1 MADISQVVFPGLF
14 PVMKLPVRPKTPQQ
28 TVHSFLLDQESIPV
42 RLVPEP
48 GIFPGSGSHSEVLMG
63 SLDFKNLVI
72 LLSYIFLFLPGSLTS
87 DAERACVRLGT
98 FVRNPSYNTFP
109 REEDVHDVHLP
120 D

>member
-1 MADISQVVFPGLF
+1 
-14 PVMKLPVRPKTPQQ
+14 
-28 TVHSFLLDQESIPV
+28 
-42 RLVPEP
+42 
-48 GIFPGSGSHSEVLMG
+48 MG

-87 DAERACVRLGT
+87 DPERACVRLGT

-109 REEDVHDVHLP
+109 REEDLHDVHLP